1 LIAEAYNVQP
11 LQVLGERWLQE
22 SEYNIEAQSE
32 SAVTKEELMLML
44 RSLLTERFGLRCH
57 TETRNMRAYELTAD
71 KAGPKIQPVKA
82 GDKPAPGSGFHFSG
96 TMRQLA
102 DLIAIQLTI
111 PTPTT
116 ATSPAMASNNPVP
129 VLDKTELSGLYDFR
143 VDTRPELDTDGFT
156 SWKRVLE
163 EQLGLKLNS
172 RRVDVSVIVVD
183 NALRIPT
190 PN

>member
-1 LIAEAYNVQP
+1 VGPDLNDQIEFSAVGLTARNVTLRRLIAEAYNVQP
-11 LQVLGERWLQE
+11 LQVLGERWLQ
-22 SEYNIEAQSE
+22 
-32 SAVTKEELMLML
+32 
-44 RSLLTERFGLRCH
+44 
-57 TETRNMRAYELTAD
+57 D
-71 KAGPKIQPVKA
+71 
-82 GDKPAPGSGFHFSG
+82 
-96 TMRQLA
+96 
-102 DLIAIQLTI
+102 

-116 ATSPAMASNNPVP
+116 ATGPAMASNNPVP